1 MGLAYDRVVQ
11 GGAVVAIAEQLHE
24 DSESSIVETCARH
37 VYRMLD
43 DAIGSIG
50 GIAVAAGVCGIDRGD
65 LRRALDRNGR
75 RMAVEHVMAINARL
89 FRYNATLA
97 TKIGSALVE
106 PANLDVFPRV
116 TLTKDERI
124 ERLER
129 LVKSMPLGEQLL
141 ADVYGGKL

>member
-1 MGLAYDRVVQ
+1 M
-11 GGAVVAIAEQLHE
+11 VAIQEQLHE
-24 DSESSIVETCARH
+24 DSEASVVDEGVRR

-43 DAIGSIG
+43 DALGSIG

-89 FRYNATLA
+89 FRYNASLA

-106 PANLDVFPRV
+106 AANLDVFPRV
-116 TLTKDERI
+116 TLTDKERAD
-124 ERLER
+124 RLER
-129 LVKSMPLGEQLL
+129 LGETRHVVVVGL
-141 ADVYGGKL
+141 KPPN

>member
-1 MGLAYDRVVQ
+1 M
-11 GGAVVAIAEQLHE
+11 VANAEQLHE
-24 DSESSIVETCARH
+24 DSEASIVDACVRS

-43 DAIGSIG
+43 DGIGSIG

-89 FRYNATLA
+89 FRYNASLA

-106 PANLDVFPRV
+106 SANLDVFPRV
-116 TLTKDERI
+116 TLTDKERAD
-124 ERLER
+124 RLER
-129 LVKSMPLGEQLL
+129 LVRSMPLGEQIL
-141 ADVYGGKL
+141 ADVLGGQR

>member
-1 MGLAYDRVVQ
+1 M
-11 GGAVVAIAEQLHE
+11 VAIAEQLNE
-24 DSESSIVETCARH
+24 DSESSIVETCVRH

-43 DAIGSIG
+43 DGIGSIG

-89 FRYNATLA
+89 FRYNASLA
-97 TKIGSALVE
+97 TRLGSALVE

-116 TLTKDERI
+116 TITDKDAREKC
-124 ERLER
+124 ERLIR
-129 LVKSMPLGEQLL
+129 SMPLGEQLL
-141 ADVYGGKL
+141 ADLYGGKL